1 MGLPQQ
7 PVTLTPEEIAELNA
21 RLSDLRHNINNCLMK
36 VTLAVDLI
44 RTKPDVA
51 ARMTETIADQPAQIM
66 AQLRQFSADF
76 ERRFGITREPRD

>member
-1 MGLPQQ
+1 MVLPQQ
-7 PVTLTPEEIAELNA
+7 PVTLTPEEIAELNS

-66 AQLRQFSADF
+66 GQLRRFSAEF
-76 ERRFGITREPRD
+76 EQHLGIKRD